1 MKLLIVSNMAHY
13 RGEGQ
18 ILGWGPAVM
27 EIDHL
32 AQLFDEI
39 RHIACLHPEPAPA
52 TMLPYEA
59 KNVTLI
65 LVPPAGGER
74 LRSKLQ
80 ILRHSPL
87 YLRTVWRELR
97 SADAVHIRGPA
108 NISLLTILLLT
119 MVRHPRLRWVKYAG
133 NWRPQSPESWSY
145 TFQRWWLNKGWQ
157 GGVVTVNGQ
166 WPHQPRHVNSFLNP
180 CLTETE
186 LVAGRA
192 AAAEKHL
199 TSPLRLLYVGRLEE
213 EKGVGRAINILRLLR
228 QRGVA
233 AVLDLVGDG
242 PERPTFED
250 LVATN
255 GLGAHVV
262 FHGWVAR
269 TQLGPLFSRAHVM
282 VFPSSCSEGWP
293 KVLSEGMAYGVVP
306 LAGDVSSIPQFL
318 RRFRTGRTFASTDV
332 VAFVEALVWYEQ
344 HPERWHEES
353 ANGVQAAR
361 LFSYENYLQAVC
373 SILNLPFTR
382 RAEGYQIN
390 EISSASSSNPRF
402 TPV

>member
-52 TMLPYEA
+52 SMLPYEA
-59 KNVTLI
+59 KNVTLT

-74 LRSKLQ
+74 LRSKLE

-87 YLRTVWRELR
+87 YLRTVWKELR
-97 SADAVHIRGPA
+97 SADVVHVRGPA

-119 MVRHPRLRWVKYAG
+119 IVRHPRLRWVKYAG

-145 TFQRWWLNKGWQ
+145 TFQRWWLDKGWQ
-157 GGVVTVNGQ
+157 RGVVTVNGQ
-166 WPHQPRHVNSFLNP
+166 WPHQPEHVNSFLNP
-180 CLTETE
+180 CLTATE
-186 LVAGRA
+186 LEAGRA
-192 AAAEKHL
+192 AAREKHL
-199 TSPLRLLYVGRLEE
+199 TSPMRLLYVGRLEE
-213 EKGVGRAINILRLLR
+213 TKGVGRAIEILRLLR
-228 QRGVA
+228 QDGVSA
-233 AVLDLVGDG
+233 TLEMVGDG
-242 PERPTFED
+242 PERPIFEGM
-250 LVATN
+250 VTTH
-255 GLGAHVV
+255 GLDAHVT
-262 FHGWVAR
+262 FHGWLAR
-269 TQLGPLFSRAHVM
+269 TQLGPLFSSAHIM

-318 RRFRTGRTFASTDV
+318 QRFRTGRTFAPTDV
-332 VAFVEALVWYEQ
+332 AAFVEALIWYAQ
-344 HPERWHEES
+344 HPESWQKES
-353 ANGVQAAR
+353 ANGVEAAE
-361 LFSYENYLQAVC
+361 LFSYANYLEAVC
-373 SILNLPFTR
+373 RILNFPFTR
-382 RAEGYQIN
+382 RSERYQGI
-390 EISSASSSNPRF
+390 EISPPSIL
-402 TPV
+402 